1 MHTFRRPFALFLV
14 TAIAAGSA
22 WAQHM
27 GEGRGVGQMQ
37 GRPSGTLPQPQSNGS
52 FVNSP
57 RRMQASSPVMRSR
70 GDRAGK
76 IACMQRINI
85 PPQSAVL
92 RVEQIEFEGGAQC
105 RVKIMRGN
113 GVVQVLSA
121 QVER

>member
-1 MHTFRRPFALFLV
+1 MHTYRRPFALFLV

-27 GEGRGVGQMQ
+27 GEGRGLGQMQ
-37 GRPSGTLPQPQSNGS
+37 GRPSGALPQPQSNGN
-52 FVNSP
+52 FVNP
-57 RRMQASSPVMRSR
+57 PRMQASSPMMRSR

-76 IACMQRINI
+76 VACMQRISI

-92 RVEQIEFEGGAQC
+92 RVEQIEFDGGAQC
-105 RVKIMRGN
+105 RVKIMRSN
-113 GVVQVLSA
+113 GLVQVLSA